1 QYGRNELRR
10 RGARRWP
17 GELGRQFTHPLAL
30 LLWVT
35 AALLL
40 IVGSLVVA
48 AAVVLIIV
56 LNAVFAFVQEIEA
69 ERAVEALAEYIPQRA
84 KVARDGSTREIDNAQ
99 LAELGQALPTSSH
112 QITSGRAGLQR
123 DAVQPDRIGL
133 ARGPGLNVTDEART
147 DRETPIVRRREML
160 SLPVALAC
168 GSAVLTGCGTTQQ
181 ASSAATP
188 TPTPSQEQAPEV
200 PVTPPEDL
208 MREHGVLKRVLL
220 IYREGIRR
228 INAGEQVPAQ
238 PLHAGAGI
246 IRTFIEEYHEQL
258 EERYVFPRL
267 VKAGKLTDTVSVLVQ
282 QHQRGRVLTGRILDA
297 TAKPTPHQA
306 RRDLVA
312 NMAAFIRMYEP
323 HEAREDTVVFPAM
336 RDVIPSKEFAEMAE
350 TFEDEEHRRFG
361 AAGFT
366 GIVGQVADI
375 EKTLGIYDLNQFTP
389 RV

>member
-1 QYGRNELRR
+1 M
-10 RGARRWP
+10 
-17 GELGRQFTHPLAL
+17 
-30 LLWVT
+30 
-35 AALLL
+35 
-40 IVGSLVVA
+40 
-48 AAVVLIIV
+48 
-56 LNAVFAFVQEIEA
+56 
-69 ERAVEALAEYIPQRA
+69 
-84 KVARDGSTREIDNAQ
+84 
-99 LAELGQALPTSSH
+99 
-112 QITSGRAGLQR
+112 
-123 DAVQPDRIGL
+123 
-133 ARGPGLNVTDEART
+133 DEARA
-147 DRETPIVRRREML
+147 DRDTPIVRRREML
-160 SLPVALAC
+160 SWPVALVC
-168 GSAVLTGCGTTQQ
+168 GSAVLTGCGTTRQ
-181 ASSAATP
+181 ASSAATSTPAP
-188 TPTPSQEQAPEV
+188 TREQAPEV

-228 INAGEQVPAQ
+228 ISAGEQVPAQ

-258 EERYVFPRL
+258 EERYVFPPL
-267 VKAGKLTDTVSVLVQ
+267 VKARKLTDIVSVLVR

-297 TAKPTPHQA
+297 TAHPTPRQA

-336 RDVIPSKEFAEMAE
+336 REVISPKEFTEMAE

-389 RV
+389 RL